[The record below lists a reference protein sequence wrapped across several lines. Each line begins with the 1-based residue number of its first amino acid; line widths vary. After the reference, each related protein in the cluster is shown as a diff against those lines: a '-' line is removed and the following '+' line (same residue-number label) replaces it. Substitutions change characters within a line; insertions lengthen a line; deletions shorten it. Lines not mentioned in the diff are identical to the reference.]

1 MGQRIEH
8 VLIDEFQDT
17 SNEQWNILANLSEE
31 SLSKGGSLYYVGDK
45 KQAIY
50 GWRDGGDAKLFDT
63 VFANSLVSNLV
74 EEEEKKQEILGF
86 NWRSTKEIVTFNNDF
101 FSFLA
106 ESESVKD
113 LVTKLASDASYA
125 LQNEFIEN
133 IKNTFYECSQAIP
146 KKNEQ
151 LAGYVRFQKIPKEGK
166 KSENQKEV
174 LAVLEKLLKEELL
187 PRRAYKD
194 IAILVRDSTEA
205 KIISAHLLALNIPV
219 ITENSLQL
227 AQHPLIEQMLGF
239 LAFIDYPMDN
249 YAFVQFVIGEQFFL
263 EEVGLTKNTIYE
275 WILRQKKG
283 KNYYKAFKEDFAS
296 IATRYIEPYYQQSGL
311 MSAYDMVWEIVKS
324 FHVLERHPEN
334 RIFVLRFLEIVHIA
348 EQRKAGDL
356 ASFLDFWKKYGK
368 DEKIPLAENTEAVR
382 IMTIHKS
389 KGLEFPVVIIPFHDW
404 EMRRES
410 GITEL
415 VLDERA
421 YLVRLNSKML
431 EPASK
436 KRLERAKEM
445 LHLLYVAWTRPREEL
460 YGFLYDYD
468 LDKAPPINFIIAKNE
483 NMPFSADGFFE
494 LGTAPQKIAQNMLK
508 KDTEQEDSKQAEC
521 EQEVVQ
527 VLSTLKTSQ
536 KTSEEE
542 IGKEL
547 SMQETSVQELKIT
560 NPEIIEPKIIEPMSW
575 LPTLRVFKHVLGD
588 SFHFAKLRGEAV
600 HKAIELL
607 SMQEKQAI
615 SLEKIIEFTLAS
627 FPALYEKKEEL
638 THDMH
643 AILEWM
649 QNDKEVSKYIFSGR
663 SEVEILDEEGNIH
676 RIDHVMEDEK
686 NLFIIEYKTGE
697 EREEHT
703 GQIERY
709 RKLMEKISTKD
720 ICGVLVYVDK
730 QYIKKIMK

>member
-1 MGQRIEH
+1 MTIRLHQVNAAAGSGKTYSLTQKYLHLLAQCVLEKQANGCFLTGASKSIGSILAVTFTNKAAEEMRGRILLALKECALSISDIEDKELWTAEKAERFLDTIFEQYHILQIRTIDSLIHLIVRLFALQYGVSPQFEVRFDTKELYTSVYDEFIANCETDKEKEQLLKDALKSLIYVERSKNFWLRDVIQERLFAIIDFLSKNNDCKSGIRADKEEISARFFIVRNNVVEAVLALLKHAELLDIPFSANAIKFFKRCEQLQFEELFNENTIADTFAKKDSVLDCVNKAGKDLCDGELEALYQQLKKAFKDYIEQGAVYSSAFKLFDFISLAEYLLPSIKKRQKELSILSANELPHTASELLTKEHIIPEAFCRMGQRIEH

-296 IATRYIEPYYQQSGL
+296 IATRYIEPYY
-311 MSAYDMVWEIVKS
+311 
-324 FHVLERHPEN
+324 
-334 RIFVLRFLEIVHIA
+334 
-348 EQRKAGDL
+348 
-356 ASFLDFWKKYGK
+356 
-368 DEKIPLAENTEAVR
+368 
-382 IMTIHKS
+382 
-389 KGLEFPVVIIPFHDW
+389 
-404 EMRRES
+404 
-410 GITEL
+410 
-415 VLDERA
+415 
-421 YLVRLNSKML
+421 
-431 EPASK
+431 
-436 KRLERAKEM
+436 
-445 LHLLYVAWTRPREEL
+445 
-460 YGFLYDYD
+460 
-468 LDKAPPINFIIAKNE
+468 
-483 NMPFSADGFFE
+483 
-494 LGTAPQKIAQNMLK
+494 
-508 KDTEQEDSKQAEC
+508 
-521 EQEVVQ
+521 
-527 VLSTLKTSQ
+527 
-536 KTSEEE
+536 
-542 IGKEL
+542 
-547 SMQETSVQELKIT
+547 
-560 NPEIIEPKIIEPMSW
+560 
-575 LPTLRVFKHVLGD
+575 
-588 SFHFAKLRGEAV
+588 
-600 HKAIELL
+600 
-607 SMQEKQAI
+607 
-615 SLEKIIEFTLAS
+615 
-627 FPALYEKKEEL
+627 
-638 THDMH
+638 
-643 AILEWM
+643 
-649 QNDKEVSKYIFSGR
+649 
-663 SEVEILDEEGNIH
+663 
-676 RIDHVMEDEK
+676 
-686 NLFIIEYKTGE
+686 
-697 EREEHT
+697 
-703 GQIERY
+703 
-709 RKLMEKISTKD
+709 
-720 ICGVLVYVDK
+720 
-730 QYIKKIMK
+730 